1 MCGITGTEVA
11 KEAGTCFAFMVKDEE
26 VKRGYLHPSRA
37 EAPWCDS
44 VGKLV
49 HMLSKL
55 CLLLGDVRLVFSGFW
70 DSSSY
75 TAWKGTGERKKK
87 RKMSSLYVTL
97 VVGLCMMEHRQHGYL
112 KHLQF
117 HQMKRRR
124 NVKHLPR
131 VFQKKWKHCFRAWIL
146 PAFLYCAENRLLCPL
161 VGRSTAAKPAVV
173 HCSMLLST
181 ACAVAPG

>member
-1 MCGITGTEVA
+1 MSSVCGGRVDFRHIGMSSKNKTYVGMCGITGTEVA
-11 KEAGTCFAFMVKDEE
+11 KEAGTCFAFTVKDEE

-70 DSSSY
+70 YSSYY

-87 RKMSSLYVTL
+87 RKMSSLPPTL
-97 VVGLCMMEHRQHGYL
+97 IVGLCMMEHRPHGYL
-112 KHLQF
+112 NHLQF

-124 NVKHLPR
+124 NVKHFATCISEEVKTLFSCLDPSG
-131 VFQKKWKHCFRAWIL
+131 FS
-146 PAFLYCAENRLLCPL
+146 LLC
-161 VGRSTAAKPAVV
+161 
-173 HCSMLLST
+173 
-181 ACAVAPG
+181 